1 MIARELA
8 LAVWVS
14 LKTSGLAALV
24 ASALAV
30 PAALFLSSREFRG
43 KKLVLVIN
51 QTWMAAPTVVIG
63 LLFYSLLS
71 RSGPLGGLGLLYTQT
86 AMTVGQIF
94 LILPLVV
101 GFSYT
106 ALRQV
111 DRRARV
117 TAITLGASPRQAG
130 WIVLREA
137 RFPLLVAVLAGFARA
152 VSEVGVA
159 MMLGGN
165 IRNATRNITTSIA
178 LETSKGEFRNGVILG
193 VLLLVITLGINVLV
207 QTGLSGRD
215 GGSA

>member
-1 MIARELA
+1 MIFRELA
-8 LAVWVS
+8 LAIWVS

-30 PAALFLSSREFRG
+30 PAALFLAGREFRG
-43 KKLVLVIN
+43 KRVVLLIN

-71 RSGPLGGLGLLYTQT
+71 RSGPFGDLGLLYTQA
-86 AMTVGQIF
+86 AMTVGQVF
-94 LILPLVV
+94 LILPLII

-111 DRRARV
+111 DKRARL
-117 TAITLGASPRQAG
+117 TALTLGASRRQAG
-130 WIVLREA
+130 WVVLREA
-137 RFPLLVAVLAGFARA
+137 KYALLIAVLAGFARA
-152 VSEVGVA
+152 ISEVGIA

-178 LETSKGEFRNGVILG
+178 LETAKGEFRNGVVLG
-193 VLLLVITLGINVLV
+193 AVLLVITLGINLLV
-207 QTGLSGRD
+207 QTGLRGRD
-215 GGSA
+215 KE

>member
-30 PAALFLSSREFRG
+30 PAALFLAGRDFRG
-43 KKLVLVIN
+43 KRAVLVVV

-63 LLFYSLLS
+63 LLFYALLG
-71 RSGPLGGLGLLYTQT
+71 RNGPLGGLGLLYSQAAIT
-86 AMTVGQIF
+86 AGQVF
-94 LILPLVV
+94 LILPLVT

-111 DRRARV
+111 DRRARQ
-117 TAITLGASPRQAG
+117 TALTLGASRRQAG

-137 RFPLLVAVLAGFARA
+137 RFPLAVAVLAGFARA
-152 VSEVGVA
+152 ISEVGIA

-165 IRNATRNITTSIA
+165 IRGATRNITTSIA
-178 LETSKGEFRNGVILG
+178 LETAKGEFRNGVALG
-193 VLLLVITLGINVLV
+193 AILLVITLGINLLV
-207 QTGLSGRD
+207 QTGLRGKE
-215 GGSA
+215 GE

>member
-1 MIARELA
+1 MIFRELA
-8 LAVWVS
+8 LAIWVS

-30 PAALFLSSREFRG
+30 PAALFLAGRDFRG
-43 KKLVLVIN
+43 KRVVLLIN

-71 RSGPLGGLGLLYTQT
+71 RSGPFGRLGLLYTQA
-86 AMTVGQIF
+86 AMTVGQVF
-94 LILPLVV
+94 LILPLIV

-111 DRRARV
+111 DKRARL
-117 TAITLGASPRQAG
+117 TALTLGASRRQAG
-130 WIVLREA
+130 WVVIREA
-137 RFPLLVAVLAGFARA
+137 KYALLIAVLAGFARA
-152 VSEVGVA
+152 ISEVGIA

-178 LETSKGEFRNGVILG
+178 LETAKGEFRNGVVLG
-193 VLLLVITLGINVLV
+193 AVLLVITLGINLLV
-207 QTGLSGRD
+207 QTGLRGRD
-215 GGSA
+215 KE

>member
-1 MIARELA
+1 MIFRELS

-30 PAALFLSSREFRG
+30 PAALFLAGRDFRG
-43 KKLVLVIN
+43 KKLVLLVN

-63 LLFYSLLS
+63 LLFYSFLS
-71 RSGPLGGLGLLYTQT
+71 RSGPLGRFGLLYSQA
-86 AMTVGQIF
+86 AMTAGQVF
-94 LILPLVV
+94 LILPLIV

-111 DRRARV
+111 DRRARP
-117 TAITLGASPRQAG
+117 TALTLGATPRQAG

-152 VSEVGVA
+152 VSEVGIA

-165 IRNATRNITTSIA
+165 IRNVTRNITTSIA
-178 LETSKGEFRNGVILG
+178 LETAKGEFGNGVVLG
-193 VLLLVITLGINVLV
+193 AILLVITLGINVLV
-207 QTGLSGRD
+207 HTGFRGREED
-215 GGSA
+215 

>member
-1 MIARELA
+1 VIFRELA
-8 LAVWVS
+8 LAVWIS

-30 PAALFLSSREFRG
+30 PAALFLAGREFRG
-43 KKLVLVIN
+43 KRLILVIN

-71 RSGPLGGLGLLYTQT
+71 RSGPLGRFGLLYSQT

-94 LILPLVV
+94 LILPLIV

-111 DRRARV
+111 DRRARP
-117 TAITLGASPRQAG
+117 TALTLGATPGQASRV
-130 WIVLREA
+130 VLREA
-137 RFPLLVAVLAGFARA
+137 RFALLVAVLAGFARA
-152 VSEVGVA
+152 VSEVGIA

-165 IRNATRNITTSIA
+165 IRNVTRNITTSIA
-178 LETSKGEFRNGVILG
+178 LETAKGEFRNGVVLG
-193 VLLLVITLGINVLV
+193 VILLVITLGINILV
-207 QTGLSGRD
+207 QTGFRGRD
-215 GGSA
+215 RD